1 MKARVLALF
10 VGLLVLATT
19 ISAADESRTETRFG
33 IRAGFGIDPDQI
45 VIGGQSILGKAG
57 KIFKIGASLDAGFGD
72 NVTTFCLNGDL
83 MLDFPVPNSRGTFY
97 ALAGPTFML
106 YDPKY
111 GDGDSEIG
119 LSIGGGFRHGLKGG
133 SKLLTLELRAGIGD
147 IPDGRI
153 LAGILF

>member
-1 MKARVLALF
+1 MAKRCTLVALILC
-10 VGLLVLATT
+10 VVAA
-19 ISAADESRTETRFG
+19 SAMAADDSRTETRFG
-33 IRAGFGIDPDQI
+33 LRAGFGIDPDQI

-106 YDPKY
+106 YDPKN

-119 LSIGGGFRHGLKGG
+119 LSLGGGFRHGFRGG
-133 SKLLTLELRAGIGD
+133 DKLLTLELRAGIGD